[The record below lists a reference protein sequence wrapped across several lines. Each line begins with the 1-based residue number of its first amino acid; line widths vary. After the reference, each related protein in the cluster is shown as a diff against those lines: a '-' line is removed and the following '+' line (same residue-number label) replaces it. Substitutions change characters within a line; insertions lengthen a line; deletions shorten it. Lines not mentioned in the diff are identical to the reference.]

1 MLRDSYHEIEM
12 QYTCL
17 EEVPRNILK
26 YGQIR
31 AVLSYPMVSSLW
43 VMGYRFDPSSTFE
56 SNKTETIGTEGFSRP
71 FIGHPA
77 STASEKAFHV
87 RSQYFSIST
96 LK

>member
-56 SNKTETIGTEGFSRP
+56 SNKTETIGTE
-71 FIGHPA
+71 
-77 STASEKAFHV
+77 KAFPALSLATRRPQHQKKLSMCV
-87 RSQYFSIST
+87 ASIFP
-96 LK
+96 